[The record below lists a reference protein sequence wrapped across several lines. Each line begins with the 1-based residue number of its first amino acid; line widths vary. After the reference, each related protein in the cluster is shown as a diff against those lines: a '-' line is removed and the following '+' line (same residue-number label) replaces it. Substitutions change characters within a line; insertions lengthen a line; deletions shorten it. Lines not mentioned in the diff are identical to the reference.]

1 MAANGTKL
9 KGRFNS
15 KTIAK
20 DVIFNGTV
28 TDKRV
33 STQKTYSN
41 AVIHY
46 CNYLDKSPTEFI
58 NEAISLEKID
68 ARTSKMTIKGYLG
81 GYKKYISTLAPKTVQ
96 LYTTRILSFYKKND
110 IQIPDFTIEDAATLV
125 NSRDTPSVEIVRNI
139 LADCELKHKCII
151 LLQCS
156 SGMGL
161 AELLSITRE
170 DFEEGYDVETG
181 VTTFHPLR
189 RKTTI
194 KYTTFCTPECS
205 KYIKLWLEDCDRRG
219 RVLNNLVGMSDIG
232 VKCMYGRL
240 SENAGYK
247 KTKSFRK
254 IRSHAMRKLFTI
266 EMNKHGLSFDVI
278 SFLSGRKPS
287 RIWDAYNYYTDDKL
301 KKEYM
306 QHMEAVTFIDRMV
319 VYTDERVQ
327 ALEKQLA
334 ERDMKDAERD
344 ALIEQIQ
351 KRLGLFETVEESDM
365 SDEKK
370 DSYKKVIREQSK
382 RDLGKKYDAL
392 WLPDELRD

>member
-15 KTIAK
+15 KTIAE
-20 DVIFNGTV
+20 DVIFSGTV
-28 TDKRV
+28 TDKRI

-46 CNYLDKSPTEFI
+46 CNYLNKSPTEFI

-68 ARTSKMTIKGYLG
+68 SRTSKMTIKGYLG

-161 AELLSITRE
+161 AELLSITRD
-170 DFEEGYDVETG
+170 DFEEGYDAETG

-232 VKCMYGRL
+232 IKCMYGRL

-278 SFLSGRKPS
+278 NFLSGRKPS

-334 ERDMKDAERD
+334 ERDLKDAERD
-344 ALIEQIQ
+344 AELQEIRRI
-351 KRLGLFETVEESDM
+351 LGFVNKVDASNLPEERKEFYKEFYINKDF
-365 SDEKK
+365 KK
-370 DSYKKVIREQSK
+370 QGLPYDKDK
-382 RDLGKKYDAL
+382 LG
-392 WLPDELRD
+392 EL